1 MLLTDL
7 ADACRAS
14 GLPVTEVAGWASRG
28 RGQMTA
34 VRTVVCHHTAG
45 PATGDFPSLQVVR
58 DGRTGLPG
66 PLSHLGLGR
75 TGRVYVIA
83 AGLCSHT
90 GVTFQ
95 PDQGNRFAIGI
106 EAEATG
112 TAPWPR
118 VQLDAYAA
126 LCAALTLHY
135 RLGVDRVLGHREI
148 AAPAGRKI
156 DPNFDMDEF
165 RRTVARLRED
175 DMFTDADRQLLV
187 ALARRADVGFARDQI
202 LTALGVDPARAPA
215 SLTAQQRAAV
225 AAARRVDVGF
235 ARDQILTE
243 LEALAARVAE
253 LQALLAPT
261 DPDTRPDGEPD
272 GEPGPRP

>member
-7 ADACRAS
+7 AQACRAS

-28 RGQMTA
+28 RGQMSG

-45 PATGDFPSLQVVR
+45 PATGEFPSLNVIR
-58 DGRTGLPG
+58 DGRPGLAG
-66 PLSHLGLGR
+66 PLSQLGLGR
-75 TGRVYVIA
+75 SGRVYVIA

-90 GVTFQ
+90 GVTFH

-112 TAPWPR
+112 TAAWPR
-118 VQLDAYAA
+118 VQLDAYAG

-135 RLGVDRVLGHREI
+135 GLGVGRVLGHKEI

-165 RRTVARLRED
+165 RRSVARLRED
-175 DMFTDADRQLLV
+175 DMFTDADRQLLTRL
-187 ALARRADVGFARDQI
+187 ALRVDVGFARDQI
-202 LTALGVDPARAPA
+202 LTALGVDPHGAPA
-215 SLTAQQRAAV
+215 SLTAQQRAAI
-225 AAARRVDVGF
+225 APARRVDVGL
-235 ARDQILTE
+235 ARDQILAEIAALSARIAE
-243 LEALAARVAE
+243 LEAL
-253 LQALLAPT
+253 LTTGTP
-261 DPDTRPDGEPD
+261 EPD
-272 GEPGPRP
+272 ASGS

>member
-7 ADACRAS
+7 AQACRAS

-28 RGQMTA
+28 RGQMSG
-34 VRTVVCHHTAG
+34 VRTIVCHHTAG
-45 PATGDFPSLQVVR
+45 PATGEFPSLNVIR
-58 DGRTGLPG
+58 DGRPGLPG

-75 TGRVYVIA
+75 SGRVYVIA

-90 GVTFQ
+90 GATFH

-112 TAPWPR
+112 TAAWPR
-118 VQLDAYAA
+118 AQLDAYAG

-135 RLGVDRVLGHREI
+135 GLGVGRVLGHKEI

-175 DMFTDADRQLLV
+175 DMFTDADRQLLTRL
-187 ALARRADVGFARDQI
+187 ALRVDVGFARDQI
-202 LTALGVDPARAPA
+202 LTALGVAHPGSAPA
-215 SLTAQQRAAV
+215 ALTAQQLAAI
-225 AAARRVDVGF
+225 APARRVDVGL
-235 ARDQILTE
+235 ARDQILAEIAALSARIAE
-243 LEALAARVAE
+243 LEAL
-253 LQALLAPT
+253 LTPT
-261 DPDTRPDGEPD
+261 EPP
-272 GEPGPRP
+272 EPEASPS